1 MGIIE
6 WAIELIK
13 QLIEI
18 GSYGG
23 IFLLMA
29 LESMCFPIPSEIVLP
44 FGGWLAFD
52 GKMDWILVATVG
64 TIGCIVGSAVAYWVG
79 MKGGRAFVCR
89 YGKYV
94 FLNEGHL
101 DSTERWFKKYGST
114 MIFLT
119 RVMPIIRTFISLP
132 AGMARMDFK
141 KFIFLT
147 AIGSIIWCFTLTY
160 IGYALGTNWQTIEVW
175 FRQADILILVFF
187 AVLFIWWLVRRRKRL
202 KAREEYCKTE

>member
-79 MKGGRAFVCR
+79 MKG
-89 YGKYV
+89 
-94 FLNEGHL
+94 
-101 DSTERWFKKYGST
+101 
-114 MIFLT
+114 
-119 RVMPIIRTFISLP
+119 
-132 AGMARMDFK
+132 
-141 KFIFLT
+141 
-147 AIGSIIWCFTLTY
+147 
-160 IGYALGTNWQTIEVW
+160 
-175 FRQADILILVFF
+175 
-187 AVLFIWWLVRRRKRL
+187 
-202 KAREEYCKTE
+202 